1 MSDLAGRAA
10 LSATLIISAAIPA
23 FAAASSPPLPSTAPA
38 FALVAPGDLP
48 DFSDS
53 LNSKKQLAVALKRA
67 IDYLKR
73 APQPRAIPFAGRDV
87 TPGLLASSAERLLK
101 ILGSAK
107 DPKSFAS
114 AVKRDFDVYA
124 SPGLDGRGDV
134 IFSAY
139 YEPVLEA
146 SLKRSS
152 NYRWPIYRKPRNLVE
167 ADLGF
172 FDKKWSGTTLVGR
185 VQKGRLIPYFSRRD
199 IDVRKALAGKGLEI
213 AWLKDRFDIL
223 DLHVEGSGILRFP
236 SGREKLV
243 NYGGTNDLPY
253 RSIGLMLVK
262 TGAFSKDEISADKV
276 KDYLRSHSEAA
287 DWILEQN
294 PRYVFFNMTA
304 LPKGGEAHGTAG
316 EMLVPGR
323 SAAVDPSVIPLGA
336 LLYFS
341 APSPRVDES
350 GSLLGQYPTSRFAAA
365 LDTGGAI
372 KGPGRVDIY
381 VGHGQRARMIA
392 HNQWSHGKLY
402 VLLRKPPA
410 PDR

>member
-1 MSDLAGRAA
+1 MARTADAAA
-10 LSATLIISAAIPA
+10 LLCAVSLSACAV
-23 FAAASSPPLPSTAPA
+23 AAASTPPQASTAPA
-38 FALVAPGDLP
+38 FALVPPAGLP

-53 LNSKKQLAVALKRA
+53 LSSKKRLAAALRRA
-67 IDYLKR
+67 VDYLKR
-73 APQPRAIPFAGRDV
+73 SPQPRSYPFAGRDV
-87 TPGLLASSAERLLK
+87 TPGLLASSAEHLLRLLQ
-101 ILGSAK
+101 SSP
-107 DPKSFAS
+107 DSKSFAA

-124 SPGLDGRGDV
+124 SPGSDGHGDV

-139 YEPVLEA
+139 YEPVLDA
-146 SLKRSS
+146 SLKKSPH
-152 NYRWPIYRKPRNLVE
+152 YPWPIYRKPRDLVE
-167 ADLGF
+167 ADLGL
-172 FDKKWSGTTLVGR
+172 FDKKWSGTILVGR
-185 VQKGRLIPYFSRRD
+185 VQKGRFVPYFSRRE

-223 DLHVEGSGILRFP
+223 DLHVEGSGILKFP

-253 RSIGLMLVK
+253 HSIGLMLVK

-276 KDYLRSHSEAA
+276 KDYLRAHPEAA

-294 PRYVFFNMTA
+294 PRYVFFNMTP

-323 SAAVDPSVIPLGA
+323 SVAVDPSVIPLGA

-350 GSLLGQYPTSRFAAA
+350 GSLLGQYPTSRFATA

-372 KGPGRVDIY
+372 KGPGRIDIY
-381 VGHGQRARMIA
+381 VGHGKRARMIA

-402 VLLRKPPA
+402 VLLRKPPP